1 MKSFITDRSHMVK
14 FLTFWVYSL
23 MIHIGNLYISI
34 GSLFSKK
41 LQLLN
46 KGRAS
51 TWQKLKDTS
60 HLTGKRIWMHC
71 ASLGEFEQGR
81 PLIEK
86 IKKEQ
91 PDIAVYLSFFS
102 PSGYEIQ
109 KNYEKADVIFY
120 LPSDTGTNAKKLV
133 HLIRPDIV
141 IFVKYEFWWNLN
153 HRLINTGIPV
163 VLISAVFRPNDYFW
177 HLLSRPFKNILKNY
191 THIFTQDDTSARVLE
206 SQGFSNYS
214 VSGDTR
220 IDRVTQRSAQVIQ
233 SEEIAQY
240 VNGKSAIAY
249 GSVWMSDMHVVSAA
263 IAAFPD
269 YIHIIAPHDISN
281 KNIHLIRSAFN
292 QPSDLYSEQDWK
304 SNVVV
309 INNIGMLAGLY
320 SFAKYAYIG
329 GGFQKG
335 THNILEPAVYKIPVF
350 FGPNHKKFNEAV
362 TLTSLQAAFVVDN
375 REKMPDTIKNLD
387 QNQKKYQNIAQILDD
402 FFEKNKGAT
411 EKTYIKINSLRPFQ

>member
-1 MKSFITDRSHMVK
+1 MVK

-41 LQLLN
+41 LQLL
-46 KGRAS
+46 KTGRAS
-51 TWQKLKDTS
+51 TWQKLKDNN

-153 HRLINTGIPV
+153 HRLINSGIPV

-240 VNGKSAIAY
+240 VNGKSAIVY

-335 THNILEPAVYKIPVF
+335 IHNILEPAVYKIPVF

-411 EKTYIKINSLRPFQ
+411 EKTYIKINSLCSIQ

>member
-1 MKSFITDRSHMVK
+1 MVK

-153 HRLINTGIPV
+153 HRLINSGIPV

-240 VNGKSAIAY
+240 VNGKSAIVY
-249 GSVWMSDMHVVSAA
+249 GSVWMSDMHVVPAA

-304 SNVVV
+304 SNVVI

-335 THNILEPAVYKIPVF
+335 IHNILEPAVYKIPVF

-411 EKTYIKINSLRPFQ
+411 EKTYIKINSLRSIQ